1 VPDNRDDE
9 NRIRLTS
16 QGTRAS
22 LQRLGPELHEGMP
35 LTFPIADADDQGNPD
50 DILVDGIVHFSAA
63 EKLWVAAVDW
73 NAVYH
78 VSDKSAGAV
87 KAS

>member
-1 VPDNRDDE
+1 
-9 NRIRLTS
+9 
-16 QGTRAS
+16 
-22 LQRLGPELHEGMP
+22 
-35 LTFPIADADDQGNPD
+35 
-50 DILVDGIVHFSAA
+50 VHFSAA